1 MKRGVGSSEAHAAPL
16 LLFLICDRINTGGD
30 IMTDILIVED
40 DKELAGLLTDFLRD
54 EGYTVTAVESGERA
68 LELFEKYGARL
79 VVLDINLPDVNGFAV
94 CSKLRENADT
104 PILIVSARTDKE
116 DKLNGLDLGADD
128 YIEKPYDIDILIA
141 KIKGI
146 FKRRYQQEILS
157 ADGVTLNLADRT
169 ATIDGKAAEL
179 PAKEFDL
186 LVLFLENQGK
196 ALKKEYLFSTVWG
209 SDSDS
214 ELQTL
219 HVHINRLRQKLGDAP
234 KNAKRLLT
242 VWGVGYKFI

>member
-1 MKRGVGSSEAHAAPL
+1 MI
-16 LLFLICDRINTGGD
+16 LIVNEISNAVNYKTILAGGD
-30 IMTDILIVED
+30 FMTDILIVED
-40 DKELAGLLTDFLRD
+40 DKELADLLTDFLRE
-54 EGYTVTAVESGERA
+54 EGYVVSSVNSGERA
-68 LELFEKYGARL
+68 VYLFERYGARL
-79 VVLDINLPDVNGFAV
+79 VVLDINLPDMNGFAI
-94 CSKLRENADT
+94 CSKLRENTDT
-104 PILIVSARTDKE
+104 PILIVSSRTGRE
-116 DKLNGLDLGADD
+116 DKLNGYELGADD

-146 FKRRYQQEILS
+146 FKRRYQHDLLS

-169 ATIDGKAAEL
+169 AVIDGKPVEL

-186 LVLFLENQGK
+186 LALLIENQGK
-196 ALKKEYLFSTVWG
+196 VLKKSYLFGTVWG

-219 HVHINRLRQKLGDAP
+219 HVHINRIRQKLGDDP

-242 VWGVGYKFI
+242 IWGVGYKFV

>member
-1 MKRGVGSSEAHAAPL
+1 MKYCHRYDIIVVG
-16 LLFLICDRINTGGD
+16 DD

-40 DKELAGLLTDFLRD
+40 DKELAGLMTDFLRT
-54 EGYTVTAVESGERA
+54 EGYIVSAVESGERA
-68 LELFEKYGARL
+68 VELFDRYGARL

-94 CSKLRENADT
+94 CSKLRENPDT

-128 YIEKPYDIDILIA
+128 YIEKPYDIDILLA

-146 FKRRYQQEILS
+146 FKRRYQRQILS
-157 ADGVTLNLADRT
+157 ASGVTLNLADKS
-169 ATIDGKAAEL
+169 AEIDGKPAEL
-179 PAKEFDL
+179 TAKEFDL
-186 LVLFLENQGK
+186 LTLLIENQGK

-219 HVHINRLRQKLGDAP
+219 HVHINRLRQKLGEDP

-242 VWGVGYKFI
+242 VWGVGYKFV

>member
-1 MKRGVGSSEAHAAPL
+1 MKYCRRYDIIVVG
-16 LLFLICDRINTGGD
+16 DD

-40 DKELAGLLTDFLRD
+40 DKELAGLMTDFLRT
-54 EGYTVTAVESGERA
+54 EGYIVSAVESGGRA
-68 LELFEKYGARL
+68 VELFDRYGARL

-94 CSKLRENADT
+94 CSKLRENTDT

-128 YIEKPYDIDILIA
+128 YIEKPYDIDILLA

-146 FKRRYQQEILS
+146 FKRRYQRQILS
-157 ADGVTLNLADRT
+157 ASGVTLNLADRS
-169 ATIDGKAAEL
+169 AEIDGKPAEL
-179 PAKEFDL
+179 TAKEFDL
-186 LVLFLENQGK
+186 LTLLIENQGK

-219 HVHINRLRQKLGDAP
+219 HVHINRLRQKLGEDS

-242 VWGVGYKFI
+242 VWGVGYKFV

>member
-1 MKRGVGSSEAHAAPL
+1 MKYCRRDEIIVVG
-16 LLFLICDRINTGGD
+16 DD
-30 IMTDILIVED
+30 IMTDILVVED
-40 DKELAGLLTDFLRD
+40 DKELAGLMTAFLRT
-54 EGYTVTAVESGERA
+54 EGYIVSAVESGERA
-68 LELFEKYGARL
+68 VELFDRYGARL

-94 CSKLRENADT
+94 CSKLRENTDT

-128 YIEKPYDIDILIA
+128 YIEKPYDIDILLA

-146 FKRRYQQEILS
+146 FKRRYQRQILS
-157 ADGVTLNLADRT
+157 ASGVTLNLADRS
-169 ATIDGKAAEL
+169 AEIDGKPAEL
-179 PAKEFDL
+179 TAKEFDL
-186 LVLFLENQGK
+186 LTLLIENQGK

-219 HVHINRLRQKLGDAP
+219 HVHINRLRQKLGEDP

-242 VWGVGYKFI
+242 VWGVGYKFV

>member
-1 MKRGVGSSEAHAAPL
+1 MKYCRRYDIIVVG
-16 LLFLICDRINTGGD
+16 DD

-40 DKELAGLLTDFLRD
+40 DKELAGLMTDFLRT
-54 EGYTVTAVESGERA
+54 EGYIVSAVESGGRA
-68 LELFEKYGARL
+68 VELFDRYGARL

-94 CSKLRENADT
+94 CSKLRENTDT

-128 YIEKPYDIDILIA
+128 YIEKPYDIDILLA

-146 FKRRYQQEILS
+146 FKRRYQRQILS
-157 ADGVTLNLADRT
+157 ASGVTLNLADKS
-169 ATIDGKAAEL
+169 AEIDGKPADL
-179 PAKEFDL
+179 TAKEFDL
-186 LVLFLENQGK
+186 LTLLIENQGK

-219 HVHINRLRQKLGDAP
+219 HVHINRLRQKLGEDP

-242 VWGVGYKFI
+242 VWGVGYKFV